1 MRAINI
7 EWDTDGNQ
15 EVFEDLP
22 KEIEI
27 PEWMTDEDQISDYL
41 TDKTGFCHLGFVLEG
56 DADDENVSLDEKSAI
71 CEKCG
76 HDLGL
81 HNDVFQA
88 FGEFVVCPSCSHIV
102 DVNEEIA

>member
-7 EWDTDGNQ
+7 EWDTDGDQ

-22 KEIEI
+22 KKIEI
-27 PEWMTDEDQISDYL
+27 PEWMTDEEEISDYIS
-41 TDKTGFCHLGFVLEG
+41 DQTGFCHFGFELED
-56 DADDENVSLDEKSAI
+56 DANVSLDEKSVI

-81 HNDVFQA
+81 HNDVFQT